1 MYESVKTIQDI
12 RDEHIDVLRDFGV
25 KVTSQIV
32 RTIETKTTEIAIE
45 NYCRILII
53 KRLEQEELEYLR
65 YLLDIQRLL
74 MQYILII

>member
-12 RDEHIDVLRDFGV
+12 RDEHIDVLRDFDV

-32 RTIETKTTEIAIE
+32 RTIETKTTEIAIK

-53 KRLEQEELEYLR
+53 KRLEQEE
-65 YLLDIQRLL
+65 
-74 MQYILII
+74 

>member
-32 RTIETKTTEIAIE
+32 RTIETKTPEIAIE
-45 NYCRILII
+45 NYCRVLIM
-53 KRLEQEELEYLR
+53 KRLEQYAKSLC
-65 YLLDIQRLL
+65 
-74 MQYILII
+74 LIMNFVRRWCYVESWG

>member
-1 MYESVKTIQDI
+1 MVRVYESVKTIQDI

-45 NYCRILII
+45 NYCRVLII
-53 KRLEQEELEYLR
+53 KRLEQYTKSWCLLR
-65 YLLDIQRLL
+65 HCNAGTEKKL
-74 MQYILII
+74 

>member
-25 KVTSQIV
+25 KVTSQMV

-45 NYCRILII
+45 NYC
-53 KRLEQEELEYLR
+53 
-65 YLLDIQRLL
+65 
-74 MQYILII
+74 

>member
-25 KVTSQIV
+25 KVTSQMV

-45 NYCRILII
+45 NYCRVLII
-53 KRLEQEELEYLR
+53 KRLEQYTKSRCLVMNFVRRWFYVEVWR
-65 YLLDIQRLL
+65 
-74 MQYILII
+74 

>member
-32 RTIETKTTEIAIE
+32 RTIE
-45 NYCRILII
+45 NQDNRNC
-53 KRLEQEELEYLR
+53 
-65 YLLDIQRLL
+65 D
-74 MQYILII
+74 

>member
-25 KVTSQIV
+25 KVTSQIEQ
-32 RTIETKTTEIAIE
+32 TIETKATEIEIE

-53 KRLEQEELEYLR
+53 KRLEQEE
-65 YLLDIQRLL
+65 
-74 MQYILII
+74 

>member
-1 MYESVKTIQDI
+1 MYESIKTIQDI

-53 KRLEQEELEYLR
+53 K
-65 YLLDIQRLL
+65 
-74 MQYILII
+74 

>member
-1 MYESVKTIQDI
+1 MYAIDFCIHFSFAQKKVVRVYESVKTIQDI

-32 RTIETKTTEIAIE
+32 RIIETKTTEIAIE

-53 KRLEQEELEYLR
+53 KRLEQEE
-65 YLLDIQRLL
+65 
-74 MQYILII
+74 